1 MEDSRQENLHTPG
14 LDPNEASRLKKIAL
28 VAWIAIG
35 ANAVL
40 AVVKIVGGLVA
51 GSLAVVGDGI
61 DSFGDILS
69 STLTLV
75 TTMIISRPP
84 DQRFP
89 WGRQRADTVATKF
102 LAFVVFFFGAQLAYT
117 SFLGLWNHEP
127 RPVPDSLAF
136 VVTGIS
142 IVVKLGLALLLFWS
156 GRTSNSGMMV
166 ANAKNMRSDV
176 VISVVVLL
184 GLVFTEVLGI
194 GMVDLIFAFLV
205 GLWILRTGVEIFLET
220 NTELMDGMDDKTLY
234 FQVFD
239 AVASV
244 PGALNPHRTRIR
256 KFANYYLID
265 LDVEVAGTLTVAQ
278 GHAICQQVED
288 AIKTRIGNVYDIMV
302 HIEPAGSGE
311 HDEKFGLKRDTL

>member
-1 MEDSRQENLHTPG
+1 MEDPRHPG
-14 LDPNEASRLKKIAL
+14 LDPAEAARLKKIAI
-28 VAWIAIG
+28 VAWVSIG
-35 ANAVL
+35 ANALL
-40 AVVKIVGGLVA
+40 AVAKIVGGLVA

-102 LAFVVFFFGAQLAYT
+102 LAFVVFFFGAQLSYS
-117 SFLGLWNHEP
+117 SFLGLWNHDP
-127 RPVPDSLAF
+127 RPVPDTLAF
-136 VVTGIS
+136 VVTGVS
-142 IVVKLGLALLLFWS
+142 IVVKVGLAFLLFWS
-156 GRTSNSGMMV
+156 GKTSNSGMMV

-184 GLVFTEVLGI
+184 GLIFTEVLGI

-220 NTELMDGMDDKTLY
+220 NTELMDGLDDKTLY

-265 LDVEVAGTLTVAQ
+265 LDVEVAASLTVAQ
-278 GHAICQQVED
+278 GHAISQQVED

-302 HIEPAGSGE
+302 HIEPSGSGE
-311 HDEKFGLKRDTL
+311 HDEKFGLKRESL

>member
-1 MEDSRQENLHTPG
+1 MDDPRHPG
-14 LDPNEASRLKKIAL
+14 LDPEETSRLGKIAG
-28 VAWIAIG
+28 VAWISIG
-35 ANAVL
+35 ANTVL
-40 AVVKIVGGLVA
+40 AVTKIVGGWLS

-69 STLTLV
+69 SMLTLV
-75 TTMIISRPP
+75 TTLIISRPP
-84 DQRFP
+84 DERFP

-102 LAFVVFFFGAQLAYT
+102 LAFVVFFFGAQLSYS
-117 SFLGLWNHEP
+117 SFLSLWNHEP
-127 RPVPDSLAF
+127 RAIPGLVAF

-142 IVVKLGLALLLFWS
+142 IVVKVALAFLLYWS
-156 GRTSNSGMMV
+156 GKSSSSGMMV

-184 GLVFTEVLGI
+184 GLVFSQILGVGFI
-194 GMVDLIFAFLV
+194 DLIFAFLV
-205 GLWILRTGVEIFLET
+205 GLWIMRTGIEIFMDT

-234 FQVFD
+234 FEVFD

-265 LDVEVAGTLTVAQ
+265 IDIEVDSSLTVAAAHVISQ
-278 GHAICQQVED
+278 HVED
-288 AIKTRIGNVYDIMV
+288 AIKRRLKNVYDIMV
-302 HIEPAGSGE
+302 HIEPEGNVE
-311 HDEKFGLKRDTL
+311 HAEKFGLDRKCL

>member
-1 MEDSRQENLHTPG
+1 MEDPRHPG
-14 LDPNEASRLKKIAL
+14 LDPAEAARLRNIAV
-28 VAWIAIG
+28 VAWVAIG

-40 AVVKIVGGLVA
+40 AVAKIVGGLVA

-84 DQRFP
+84 DERFP

-102 LAFVVFFFGAQLAYT
+102 LAFVVFFFGAQLAYS
-117 SFLGLWNHEP
+117 SFVSLWNHDP
-127 RPVPDSLAF
+127 RPVPEALAF

-142 IVVKLGLALLLFWS
+142 ILVKVALAVLLFWS
-156 GRTSNSGMMV
+156 GKQSNSGMMV

-184 GLVFTEVLGI
+184 GLIFTQVLGI
-194 GMVDLIFAFLV
+194 GMIDLIFAFLV
-205 GLWILRTGVEIFLET
+205 GLWILRTGVEIFMET
-220 NTELMDGMDDKTLY
+220 NTELMDGLDDKTLY
-234 FQVFD
+234 YQVFD
-239 AVASV
+239 AVAAI

-265 LDVEVAGTLTVAQ
+265 IDIEVDPTLSVAQ
-278 GHAICQQVED
+278 AHDISQQVED
-288 AIKTRIGNVYDIMV
+288 LIKRRLKNVYDIMI
-302 HIEPAGSGE
+302 HIEPAGRGE
-311 HDEKFGLKRDTL
+311 HAEKFGLKRDNL

>member
-1 MEDSRQENLHTPG
+1 MEDPRHPG
-14 LDPNEASRLKKIAL
+14 LDPDERARLAKIAW
-28 VAWIAIG
+28 VAWISIG
-35 ANAVL
+35 ANTIL
-40 AVVKIVGGLVA
+40 ALSKIIGGWVS

-69 STLTLV
+69 SMLTLV
-75 TTMIISRPP
+75 TTLIISRPP
-84 DQRFP
+84 DERFP

-102 LAFVVFFFGAQLAYT
+102 LAFVVFFFGAQLSYS
-117 SFLGLWNHEP
+117 SFLSLWNHEP
-127 RPVPDSLAF
+127 RALPGLVAF
-136 VVTGIS
+136 VVTGVS
-142 IVVKLGLALLLFWS
+142 IVVKVALAILLYWS
-156 GRTSNSGMMV
+156 GRNSHSGMMV

-184 GLVFTEVLGI
+184 GLVFSEVLGI
-194 GMVDLIFAFLV
+194 GLIDLIFAFLV
-205 GLWILRTGVEIFLET
+205 GLWIMRTGIEIFMET

-265 LDVEVAGTLTVAQ
+265 IDIEVAPSLTVAQ
-278 GHAICQQVED
+278 AHEISQEVEE
-288 AIKTRIGNVYDIMV
+288 AIKQRLKNVYDIMV
-302 HIEPAGSGE
+302 HIEPEGNVE
-311 HDEKFGLKRDTL
+311 HAEKFGLDRQSL

>member
-1 MEDSRQENLHTPG
+1 MDSSRHPG
-14 LDPNEASRLKKIAL
+14 LDPEEASRLKKIAF
-28 VAWIAIG
+28 VAWISIV
-35 ANAVL
+35 ANAAL
-40 AVVKIVGGLVA
+40 AVSKILGGWLA

-102 LAFVVFFFGAQLAYT
+102 LAFVVFFFGAQLSFT
-117 SFLGLWNHEP
+117 SFLGLLHHEP
-127 RPVPDSLAF
+127 RAVPGILAF

-142 IVVKLGLALLLFWS
+142 IVVKLALAYLLWRS
-156 GRTSNSGMMV
+156 GRNSNSGMMI

-176 VISVVVLL
+176 VISVVVLM

-194 GMVDLIFAFLV
+194 GMIDLIFAFLV
-205 GLWILRTGVEIFLET
+205 GLWILRTGIEIFMET
-220 NTELMDGMDDKTLY
+220 NTELMDGMNDKTLY

-244 PGALNPHRTRIR
+244 PEALNPHRTRIR

-265 LDVEVAGTLTVAQ
+265 IDIEVGSSLTVAQ
-278 GHAICQQVED
+278 AHRISQKVEE
-288 AIKTRIGNVYDIMV
+288 AIKRRLKNVYDIMV
-302 HIEPAGSGE
+302 HIEPEGNIENA
-311 HDEKFGLKRDTL
+311 EKYGLKRESL

>member
-1 MEDSRQENLHTPG
+1 MTDPRHPG
-14 LDPNEASRLKKIAL
+14 LDPSESSRLGKIAG
-28 VAWIAIG
+28 VAWISIG
-35 ANAVL
+35 ANTVL
-40 AVVKIVGGLVA
+40 ALSKIIGGWLS

-69 STLTLV
+69 SMLTLV

-84 DQRFP
+84 DERFP

-102 LAFVVFFFGAQLAYT
+102 LAFVVFFFGAQLSYS
-117 SFLGLWNHEP
+117 SFM
-127 RPVPDSLAF
+127 SLLHHDVRAIPGVIAF

-142 IVVKLGLALLLFWS
+142 IVVKVALAVLLYWS
-156 GRTSNSGMMV
+156 GKNSNSGMMI

-184 GLVFTEVLGI
+184 GLVFSEVLGI
-194 GMVDLIFAFLV
+194 GLIDLIFAFLV
-205 GLWILRTGVEIFLET
+205 GLWIMRTGVEIFMET

-239 AVASV
+239 AVGSV

-265 LDVEVAGTLTVAQ
+265 IDIEVDSSLTVAEAHVISQ
-278 GHAICQQVED
+278 NVED
-288 AIKTRIGNVYDIMV
+288 AIKLRLKNVYDIMV
-302 HIEPAGSGE
+302 HIEPEGNVEQA
-311 HDEKFGLKRDTL
+311 EKFGLDRKSL

>member
-1 MEDSRQENLHTPG
+1 MEDPRHPG
-14 LDPNEASRLKKIAL
+14 LDPKEAARLKQIAA
-28 VAWIAIG
+28 VAWISIG
-35 ANAVL
+35 ANAAL
-40 AVVKIVGGLVA
+40 ALSKIVGGLIA

-102 LAFVVFFFGAQLAYT
+102 LAFVVFFFGVQLSFSSFT
-117 SFLGLWNHEP
+117 SLINHEV
-127 RPVPDSLAF
+127 REVPGLLAF
-136 VVTGIS
+136 IVTGVS
-142 IVVKLGLALLLFWS
+142 IVVKLGLSFLLYWS
-156 GRTSNSGMMV
+156 GKQSNSGMMI
-166 ANAKNMRSDV
+166 ANAKNMQSDV

-184 GLVFTEVLGI
+184 GLIFSQVLNI
-194 GMVDLIFAFLV
+194 GTVDLIFAFLV
-205 GLWILRTGVEIFLET
+205 GLWIMRTGVQIFMET
-220 NTELMDGMDDKTLY
+220 NTELMDGMDDKTAY

-244 PGALNPHRTRIR
+244 PGALNPHRARIR

-265 LDVEVAGTLTVAQ
+265 LDIEVDPALTVADAHIISQ
-278 GHAICQQVED
+278 KVEE
-288 AIKTRIGNVYDIMV
+288 AIKRRLDNVYDIMV
-302 HIEPAGSGE
+302 HIEPEGNVE
-311 HDEKFGLKRDTL
+311 HTEKFGLNRESL